1 MTMYL
6 YSGTPGSGKSLHMAK
21 DIYWHLKMHRAVI
34 CNFEINTDMFRN
46 CDSFFYVPN
55 DELCPD
61 RILEICRVWFHD
73 HKFAEGSVSLYID
86 EAQCIFNSRSDWKTQ
101 ERADWVRFFTQHRKL
116 GLNVYVI
123 AQMHEMIDKQIR
135 SLTEYEVHHRKVNNV
150 GWFGKCVSLFVLGH
164 PVTCAVTKWYGQ
176 KMRLGA
182 EWFIGTRKYY
192 RLYDTYKLFEV

>member
-1 MTMYL
+1 MTLYL

-34 CNFEINTDMFRN
+34 CNFEINTQLFKD

-55 DELCPD
+55 DELNPE
-61 RILEICRVWFHD
+61 RVMQICKEWFKD
-73 HKFAEGSVSLYID
+73 HKFKEGAISLYID
-86 EAQCIFNSRSDWKTQ
+86 EAQTIFNSRADWKTQ
-101 ERADWVRFFTQHRKL
+101 ERSNWVKFFTQHRKL

-150 GWFGKCVSLFVLGH
+150 GWFGKCVSLVMLGH

-176 KMRLGA
+176 RMRLGA
-182 EWFIGTRKYY
+182 EWFIGTSKYY
-192 RLYDTYKLFEV
+192 RLYDTFKIFEI